1 MVSRRNVLKSGAAL
15 GLFTLAGCAP
25 QGTKASSAPTTP
37 AKSIDVAKAGTVTLT
52 MLDFWGGDAASWV
65 ASAVKGFQAKYP
77 NVTIKRT
84 SVDWGQLTQTANL
97 RLKEKN
103 PPDIITVNNGWQ
115 SLGTLS
121 KAGLVLNLDGYSKSF
136 GWDKF
141 PSTILRQTQFTPDGT
156 EMGSGSLFATPVASS
171 SLIGLY
177 YNKTVL
183 DKAGVA
189 PPTDLASFEDACTKA
204 KAAGIIPIG
213 YGSQDKGSST
223 AILLALQDLFGD
235 QKKINDF
242 VYSTGEV
249 KAADI
254 GMSEAAERLKSYQ
267 DKGWLTPNHAGIQYA
282 DAIDAFLKGKS
293 AFRFEYTGTLAFKG
307 NQKQEYGYVQL
318 PQASGGKV
326 VGTGASTAVRSDQS
340 VRTRMSPPPS
350 SISSPA
356 RKPRSTSS
364 RPGSCPCSTTS
375 RRRRTTRNS
384 LPRSPVSGRSTR
396 TTDTS
401 RTSTGRRRR
410 CSTHSAARCNCCSP
424 AGVPRTHWS
433 RRCRPTTTSSRPD
446 DECSSDRSHQSQ
458 NPTRLEASP

>member
-189 PPTDLASFEDACTKA
+189 PPTDLASFEEACTKA

-326 VGTGASTAVRSDQS
+326 VGTGASTAVALGSKCAHPDVAAAFLDFLAGPQTAQYVVEAGLLPLLNDVKAPPDNPEFATEIAGQRSLDKDNGY
-340 VRTRMSPPPS
+340 VPYFDW
-350 SISSPA
+350 
-356 RKPRSTSS
+356 ST
-364 RPGSCPCSTTS
+364 PTMLDTLGGQVQ
-375 RRRRTTRNS
+375 
-384 LPRSPVSGRSTR
+384 LLLAGRSAP
-396 TTDTS
+396 DALVKAVQADYDKFQA
-401 RTSTGRRRR
+401 GR
-410 CSTHSAARCNCCSP
+410 
-424 AGVPRTHWS
+424 
-433 RRCRPTTTSSRPD
+433 
-446 DECSSDRSHQSQ
+446 
-458 NPTRLEASP
+458 

>member
-37 AKSIDVAKAGTVTLT
+37 AKSIDVAKAGAVTLT

-65 ASAVKGFQAKYP
+65 AGAVKGFQAKYP

-141 PSTILRQTQFTPDGT
+141 PSTILRQTQFTTDGA

-183 DKAGVA
+183 DKAGIT

-204 KAAGIIPIG
+204 KAAGVIPIG

-249 KAADI
+249 KATDI

-267 DKGWLTPNHAGIQYA
+267 DKNWLTPNHAGIQYA

-318 PQASGGKV
+318 PQATGGKV
-326 VGTGASTAVRSDQS
+326 VGTGASTAVALGSKCAHPDVAAAFLDFLAGPQTAQYVVEAGLLPLLNDVKAPPDNPEFGTEIAGQRSLDKDNGYVPYFDWS
-340 VRTRMSPPPS
+340 TPS
-350 SISSPA
+350 MLDTLGGQVQLLLA
-356 RKPRSTSS
+356 
-364 RPGSCPCSTTS
+364 
-375 RRRRTTRNS
+375 
-384 LPRSPVSGRSTR
+384 GRSTP
-396 TTDTS
+396 DDLVKAVQADYDKFQ
-401 RTSTGRRRR
+401 
-410 CSTHSAARCNCCSP
+410 AAR
-424 AGVPRTHWS
+424 
-433 RRCRPTTTSSRPD
+433 
-446 DECSSDRSHQSQ
+446 
-458 NPTRLEASP
+458 

>member
-318 PQASGGKV
+318 PQATGGKV
-326 VGTGASTAVRSDQS
+326 VGTGASTAVALGSKCAHPDVAAAFLDFLAGPQTAQYVVEAGLLPLLNDVKAPPDNPEFATEIAGQRSLDKDNGY
-340 VRTRMSPPPS
+340 VPYFDW
-350 SISSPA
+350 
-356 RKPRSTSS
+356 ST
-364 RPGSCPCSTTS
+364 PTMLDTLGGQVQ
-375 RRRRTTRNS
+375 
-384 LPRSPVSGRSTR
+384 LLLAGRSAP
-396 TTDTS
+396 DALVKAVQADYDKFQA
-401 RTSTGRRRR
+401 GR
-410 CSTHSAARCNCCSP
+410 
-424 AGVPRTHWS
+424 
-433 RRCRPTTTSSRPD
+433 
-446 DECSSDRSHQSQ
+446 
-458 NPTRLEASP
+458 

>member
-204 KAAGIIPIG
+204 KAAGLIPIG

-318 PQASGGKV
+318 PQATGGKV
-326 VGTGASTAVRSDQS
+326 VGTGASTAVALGSKCAHPDVAAAFLDFLAGPQTAQYVVEAGLLPLLNDVKAPPDNPEFATEIAGQRSLDKDNGY
-340 VRTRMSPPPS
+340 VPYFDW
-350 SISSPA
+350 
-356 RKPRSTSS
+356 ST
-364 RPGSCPCSTTS
+364 PTMLDTLGGQVQ
-375 RRRRTTRNS
+375 
-384 LPRSPVSGRSTR
+384 LLLAGRSAP
-396 TTDTS
+396 DALVKAVQADYDKFQA
-401 RTSTGRRRR
+401 GR
-410 CSTHSAARCNCCSP
+410 
-424 AGVPRTHWS
+424 
-433 RRCRPTTTSSRPD
+433 
-446 DECSSDRSHQSQ
+446 
-458 NPTRLEASP
+458 

>member
-1 MVSRRNVLKSGAAL
+1 MISRRNALKSGAAL

-25 QGTKASSAPTTP
+25 QGTKASTSASTP
-37 AKSIDVAKAGTVTLT
+37 AKQIDVAKAGTVTLT
-52 MLDFWGGDAASWV
+52 MLDWWSGDAAQWV
-65 ASAVKGFQAKYP
+65 ANAVKAYQQKYP

-121 KAGLVLNLDGYSKSF
+121 KAGLVLNLDGYSKAF

-141 PSTILRQTQFTPDGT
+141 PSTILRQTQFSTDGT

-183 DKAGVA
+183 QHIGAE

-204 KAAGIIPIG
+204 KTAGVVPIG

-242 VYSTGEV
+242 VYSTGAV
-249 KAADI
+249 KASEI
-254 GMSEAAERLKSYQ
+254 GMSEAATRLKSYQ
-267 DKGWLTPNHAGIQYA
+267 DKSWLTPNHAGIQYA
-282 DAIDAFLKGKS
+282 DAIDAFMKGKS

-307 NQKQEYGYVQL
+307 AQKQEYGYVQL
-318 PQASGGKV
+318 PQVTGGKV
-326 VGTGASTAVRSDQS
+326 VGTGASTAVALGSKCSHPDVAASFLDFLAGPQTAHYVVENGLLPLLNDVKAPTDNPEFGTEIAGQRSLDKDNGYVPYFDWS
-340 VRTRMSPPPS
+340 TPS
-350 SISSPA
+350 MLDTLGGQVQLLLA
-356 RKPRSTSS
+356 
-364 RPGSCPCSTTS
+364 
-375 RRRRTTRNS
+375 
-384 LPRSPVSGRSTR
+384 GRST
-396 TTDTS
+396 
-401 RTSTGRRRR
+401 
-410 CSTHSAARCNCCSP
+410 
-424 AGVPRTHWS
+424 
-433 RRCRPTTTSSRPD
+433 PD
-446 DECSSDRSHQSQ
+446 DVIKAIQADYDKFQAGR
-458 NPTRLEASP
+458 

>member
-326 VGTGASTAVRSDQS
+326 VGTGASTAVALGSKCAHPDVAAAFLDFLAGPQTAQYVVEAGLLPLLNDVKAPPDNPEFATEIAGQRSLDKDNGY
-340 VRTRMSPPPS
+340 VPYFDW
-350 SISSPA
+350 
-356 RKPRSTSS
+356 ST
-364 RPGSCPCSTTS
+364 PTMLDTLGGQVQ
-375 RRRRTTRNS
+375 
-384 LPRSPVSGRSTR
+384 LLLAGRSAP
-396 TTDTS
+396 DALVKAVQADYDKFQA
-401 RTSTGRRRR
+401 GR
-410 CSTHSAARCNCCSP
+410 
-424 AGVPRTHWS
+424 
-433 RRCRPTTTSSRPD
+433 
-446 DECSSDRSHQSQ
+446 
-458 NPTRLEASP
+458 

>member
-189 PPTDLASFEDACTKA
+189 PPTDLASFEEACTKA

-318 PQASGGKV
+318 PQASGAKV
-326 VGTGASTAVRSDQS
+326 VGTGASTAVALGSKCAHPDVAAAFLDFLAGPQTAQYVVEAGLLPLLNDVKAPPDNPEFATEIAGQRSLDKDNGY
-340 VRTRMSPPPS
+340 VPYFDW
-350 SISSPA
+350 
-356 RKPRSTSS
+356 ST
-364 RPGSCPCSTTS
+364 PTMLDTLGGQVQ
-375 RRRRTTRNS
+375 
-384 LPRSPVSGRSTR
+384 LLLAGRSAP
-396 TTDTS
+396 DALVKAVQADYDKFQA
-401 RTSTGRRRR
+401 GR
-410 CSTHSAARCNCCSP
+410 
-424 AGVPRTHWS
+424 
-433 RRCRPTTTSSRPD
+433 
-446 DECSSDRSHQSQ
+446 
-458 NPTRLEASP
+458 

>member
-25 QGTKASSAPTTP
+25 QGTKASSAPATP

-136 GWDKF
+136 GWDRF

-183 DKAGVA
+183 GKAGA
-189 PPTDLASFEDACTKA
+189 EPPTDLASFEDACTKA

-254 GMSEAAERLKSYQ
+254 GMNEAAARLKSYQ

-307 NQKQEYGYVQL
+307 NQKHEYGYVQL
-318 PQASGGKV
+318 PQATGGKV
-326 VGTGASTAVRSDQS
+326 VGTGASTAVAIGSKCAHPDVAAAFLDFLAGPQTAQYVVEAGLLPLLNDVKAPADNPEFSTEIAGQRSLDKDNGYVPYFDWS
-340 VRTRMSPPPS
+340 TPS
-350 SISSPA
+350 MLDTLGGQVQLLLA
-356 RKPRSTSS
+356 
-364 RPGSCPCSTTS
+364 
-375 RRRRTTRNS
+375 
-384 LPRSPVSGRSTR
+384 GRSTP
-396 TTDTS
+396 DELVKAVQADYDKFQA
-401 RTSTGRRRR
+401 GR
-410 CSTHSAARCNCCSP
+410 
-424 AGVPRTHWS
+424 
-433 RRCRPTTTSSRPD
+433 
-446 DECSSDRSHQSQ
+446 
-458 NPTRLEASP
+458 

>member
-25 QGTKASSAPTTP
+25 QGTKASSAPATP
-37 AKSIDVAKAGTVTLT
+37 AKSIDVAKAGPVTLT

-183 DKAGVA
+183 DKAGIA
-189 PPTDLASFEDACTKA
+189 PPTDLASFEDACTQA

-249 KAADI
+249 KATDI
-254 GMSEAAERLKSYQ
+254 GMSEAAQRLKSYQ
-267 DKGWLTPNHAGIQYA
+267 DKNWLTPNHAGIQYA

-318 PQASGGKV
+318 PQATGGKV
-326 VGTGASTAVRSDQS
+326 VGTGASTAVALGSKCAHPDVAAAFLDFLAGPQTAQYVVEAGLLPLLNEVKAPADNPEFGTEIAGQRSLDKDNGYVPYFDWS
-340 VRTRMSPPPS
+340 TPS
-350 SISSPA
+350 MLDTLGGQVQLLLA
-356 RKPRSTSS
+356 
-364 RPGSCPCSTTS
+364 
-375 RRRRTTRNS
+375 
-384 LPRSPVSGRSTR
+384 GRSTP
-396 TTDTS
+396 DQLVQAVQADYDKFQA
-401 RTSTGRRRR
+401 GR
-410 CSTHSAARCNCCSP
+410 
-424 AGVPRTHWS
+424 
-433 RRCRPTTTSSRPD
+433 
-446 DECSSDRSHQSQ
+446 
-458 NPTRLEASP
+458 

>member
-1 MVSRRNVLKSGAAL
+1 MVTRRTVLKSGAAL
-15 GLFTLAGCAP
+15 GLFTFAGCAP
-25 QGTKASSAPTTP
+25 QGTKASSAPSAP
-37 AKSIDVAKAGTVTLT
+37 ATSIDVAKAGAVTLS
-52 MLDFWGGDAASWV
+52 MLDWWSGDAAQWV
-65 ASAVKGFQAKYP
+65 ANAVKAYQQKYP

-121 KAGLVLNLDGYSKSF
+121 KAGLVLNLDGYSKAF

-141 PSTILRQTQFTPDGT
+141 PSTILRQTQFTSDGK

-183 DKAGVA
+183 DRIGATV
-189 PPTDLASFEDACTKA
+189 PTDLASFEAACEKA
-204 KAAGIIPIG
+204 KAAGVVPIG

-242 VYSTGEV
+242 VYSTGAV
-249 KAADI
+249 KAGDI
-254 GMSEAAERLKSYQ
+254 GLSEAAERLKSYQ
-267 DKGWLTPNHAGIQYA
+267 AKSWLTPNHAGIQYA

-307 NQKQEYGYVQL
+307 AQKQEYGYVQL
-318 PQASGGKV
+318 PQATGGKV
-326 VGTGASTAVRSDQS
+326 VGTGASTAVALGSKCAHPDVAASFLDFLAGPQTAQYVVENGFLPLLNDVKAPTDNAEFGTEIAGQRSLDKDNGYVPYFDWS
-340 VRTRMSPPPS
+340 TPS
-350 SISSPA
+350 MLDTLGGQVQLLLA
-356 RKPRSTSS
+356 
-364 RPGSCPCSTTS
+364 
-375 RRRRTTRNS
+375 
-384 LPRSPVSGRSTR
+384 GRSAP
-396 TTDTS
+396 DELVKAVQADYDKFQA
-401 RTSTGRRRR
+401 GRR
-410 CSTHSAARCNCCSP
+410 
-424 AGVPRTHWS
+424 
-433 RRCRPTTTSSRPD
+433 
-446 DECSSDRSHQSQ
+446 
-458 NPTRLEASP
+458 

>member
-1 MVSRRNVLKSGAAL
+1 MVSRRTVLKSGAAL
-15 GLFTLAGCAP
+15 GLFTVAGCAP

-37 AKSIDVAKAGTVTLT
+37 AKSIDVAGAGAVTLS
-52 MLDFWGGDAASWV
+52 MLDWWSGDAAQWV
-65 ASAVKGFQAKYP
+65 ANAVKAYKQKYP

-97 RLKEKN
+97 RLKEKT

-121 KAGLVLNLDGYSKSF
+121 KAGLVLNLDGYSKAF

-141 PSTILRQTQFTPDGT
+141 PSTIMRQTQFSPDGS

-183 DKAGVA
+183 DKIGADV
-189 PPTDLASFEDACTKA
+189 PKDLQSFEDACTKA
-204 KAAGIIPIG
+204 KTAGVIPIG

-242 VYSTGEV
+242 VYSTGSV
-249 KAADI
+249 KADEI
-254 GMSEAAERLKSYQ
+254 GMKEAADRLKSYS

-282 DAIDAFLKGKS
+282 DASDNFLKGKS

-307 NQKQEYGYVQL
+307 SQKQDYGYVQL
-318 PQASGGKV
+318 PQVEGGKV
-326 VGTGASTAVRSDQS
+326 VGTGASTAVALGSKCKNPEVAASFLDFLAGPETAQYVVQNGLLPLLNEVKAPADNPEFGTEIAGQRALDQDNGYVPYFDWS
-340 VRTRMSPPPS
+340 TPS
-350 SISSPA
+350 MLD
-356 RKPRSTSS
+356 TL
-364 RPGSCPCSTTS
+364 GGQVQ
-375 RRRRTTRNS
+375 S
-384 LPRSPVSGRSTR
+384 LLAGRSTP
-396 TTDTS
+396 DEVIKAVQADYDKFQA
-401 RTSTGRRRR
+401 GR
-410 CSTHSAARCNCCSP
+410 
-424 AGVPRTHWS
+424 
-433 RRCRPTTTSSRPD
+433 
-446 DECSSDRSHQSQ
+446 
-458 NPTRLEASP
+458 